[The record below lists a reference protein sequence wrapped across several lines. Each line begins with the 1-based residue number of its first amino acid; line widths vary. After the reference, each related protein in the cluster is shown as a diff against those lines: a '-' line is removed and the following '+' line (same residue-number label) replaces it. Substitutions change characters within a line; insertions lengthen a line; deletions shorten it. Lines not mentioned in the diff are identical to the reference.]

1 MYVSQ
6 KCQYA
11 IRALLDLA
19 KHYGRGPVPTSA
31 TALSQAVPQR
41 FLEVIMNEL
50 KAHGLVVSR
59 RGVRGGYELARDPA
73 GLTVG
78 EVIRLIDGPLD
89 PVRCTRDWE
98 RVCCPLKDR
107 CSLIDLWSRAKQA
120 VEAVYDGTTFGQ
132 LAEAEGREAAS
143 ARGEINSPGPRSL

>member
-11 IRALLDLA
+11 IRALMDLA
-19 KHYGRGPVPTSA
+19 KRHGQGPVPTSA

-59 RGVRGGYELARDPA
+59 RGVRGGYELVRDPS

-89 PVRCTRDWE
+89 PVRCTQDWE
-98 RVCCPLKDR
+98 GVCCPLKDG
-107 CSLIDLWSRAKQA
+107 CSLIDLWRRAKQA
-120 VEAVYDGTTFGQ
+120 VEAVYDGMTIAQ
-132 LAEAEGREAAS
+132 LAAAEAREVSPA
-143 ARGEINSPGPRSL
+143 GEELSSPGPRSD